1 MIGIA
6 PSCNRLSMYCAT
18 YSSASE
24 LVPVMA
30 TCLAPLRTALC
41 STPDTSTRSRL
52 PCTWCGSASND
63 FLSPAAGLIMSF
75 LPSFQPI
82 ACAPTW
88 SADPRLVQHELTE
101 NLDVFIATQR
111 EFIVAKR
118 RVSLLTRAGDVSG
131 SRGRRCGRGGVPAVG
146 GSQIRRAPVTLL
158 PTYLSS
164 SRIRR
169 TLLAGFLFL

>member
-1 MIGIA
+1 
-6 PSCNRLSMYCAT
+6 MYCAT

-111 EFIVAKR
+111 EVPF
-118 RVSLLTRAGDVSG
+118 L
-131 SRGRRCGRGGVPAVG
+131 RG
-146 GSQIRRAPVTLL
+146 QVTMLDY
-158 PTYLSS
+158 TGENT
-164 SRIRR
+164 RR
-169 TLLAGFLFL
+169 TWLNKLIQ